1 MKAKLKKAFCN
12 LYFVIARLFMC
23 AGIMIWFVICA
34 FGWIT
39 PIALQNDGY
48 STELQLISFAG
59 WFVATGI
66 GIYSLAKVV
75 KISF

>member
-1 MKAKLKKAFCN
+1 MNAFCN

-23 AGIMIWFVICA
+23 AGIMIWFAICA
-34 FGWIT
+34 FGWIV

-48 STELQLISFAG
+48 SNTLQLISFVG
-59 WFVATGI
+59 WLAATGL
-66 GIYSLAKVV
+66 GIYKLADIA